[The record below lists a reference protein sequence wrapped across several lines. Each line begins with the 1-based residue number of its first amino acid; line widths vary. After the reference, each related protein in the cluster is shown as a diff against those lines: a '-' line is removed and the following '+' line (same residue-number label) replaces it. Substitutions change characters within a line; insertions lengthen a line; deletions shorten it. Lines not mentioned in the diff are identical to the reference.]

1 MLPLCFLVQN
11 SFMQGGPQDPQ
22 PNVRARQPAIRAA
35 VQAAQAEE
43 GDAPGRPRQQ
53 GGGRGRRQRD
63 CQGQGRLEE
72 NGE

>member
-1 MLPLCFLVQN
+1 MLPGSYLVQN
-11 SFMQGGPQDPQ
+11 FFMQGGPKDPQ
-22 PNVRARQPAIRAA
+22 PDVRARQPAVRAA
-35 VQAAQAEE
+35 LQATQAEE

-53 GGGRGRRQRD
+53 GRQRD